1 MAKPTVVV
9 SPQSVG
15 VCVERVCRL
24 AARSGYRVIRRR
36 RVTDIQLSDLDL
48 ERETFDRYAVRLKAR
63 CRDTTWPLGGRV
75 SVTILG
81 RLSSV
86 EEGTEIVIIVRPSSP
101 SLQRDR
107 VRQIVWVAVLAMGLV
122 ACVIGAISTGGRL
135 LWGLTGVY
143 VLATV
148 LSAVLAVRL
157 FVQATRAIMSLLAGV
172 VSASLATEDEAWI
185 TLLQ

>member
-15 VCVERVCRL
+15 VCVERVCSL
-24 AARSGYRVIRRR
+24 AARTGYRVSRRR

-107 VRQIVWVAVLAMGLV
+107 VRQIVWYAALAIGLV
-122 ACVIGAISTGGRL
+122 ACVIGVMWTDDRRL
-135 LWGLTGVY
+135 WELTGVY
-143 VLATV
+143 VLTTGLFAVWVV
-148 LSAVLAVRL
+148 LL
-157 FVQATRAIMSLLAGV
+157 FGQATRAIIALLASV
-172 VSASLATEDEAWI
+172 ISAPLATQDEARI
-185 TLLQ
+185 TLSQ